1 MISNFRVAVL
11 ITLTAGTAAC
21 TTVTLAPGADRVRL
35 TVNATDISSCRAV
48 GSVKAPQGSGLDGEP
63 TIRNQA
69 LGLGA
74 NVIFVTRNITGSEE
88 GVAYNC
94 P

>member
-1 MISNFRVAVL
+1 MSSNFRLAVL
-11 ITLTAGTAAC
+11 ITFTAGTAAC

-35 TVNATDISSCRAV
+35 TVNAADVSSCRAA
-48 GSVKAPQGSGLDGEP
+48 GNVKAPQGSGLDGEA

-74 NVIFVTRNITGSEE
+74 NVIFITRNVTGAEE

>member
-1 MISNFRVAVL
+1 MNNVFRLAGLISF
-11 ITLTAGTAAC
+11 TAMTAAC

-35 TVNATDISSCRAV
+35 TVNAADVSSCRAV
-48 GSVKAPQGSGLDGEP
+48 GNVKAPPGSGFDSEA

-69 LGLGA
+69 LGVGA
-74 NVIFVTRNITGSEE
+74 NTIFVTRNVSGAEE
-88 GVAYNC
+88 GVAYKC

>member
-1 MISNFRVAVL
+1 MIGNFRVAVL
-11 ITLTAGTAAC
+11 ITFIAGTAAC
-21 TTVTLAPGADRVRL
+21 STVTLAPGADRVRL
-35 TVNATDISSCRAV
+35 TVNAIDVSPCRAV
-48 GSVKAPQGSGLDGEP
+48 GNVKAPRGSGFDGEP

-74 NVIFVTRNITGSEE
+74 NVIFVTRNTTGAEE

>member
-1 MISNFRVAVL
+1 MSNIFRHAALIAFAAV
-11 ITLTAGTAAC
+11 TAAC
-21 TTVTLAPGADRVRL
+21 ATVTLAPGADRVRL
-35 TVNATDISSCRAV
+35 TVNATDVSSCRAA
-48 GSVKAPQGSGLDGEP
+48 GNVKAPPGSGFDSEA

-74 NVIFVTRNITGSEE
+74 NTIFVTRNVSGAEE